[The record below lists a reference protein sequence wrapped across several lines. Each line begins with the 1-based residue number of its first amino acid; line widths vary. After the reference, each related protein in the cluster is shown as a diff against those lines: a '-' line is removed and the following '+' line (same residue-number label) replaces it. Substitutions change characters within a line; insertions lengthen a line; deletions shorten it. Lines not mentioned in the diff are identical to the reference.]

1 MPSVNRISLLPF
13 IIAVLLFAG
22 CASQP
27 SPKQSN
33 VSASWVESTLKR
45 LTLEEKIGQMIM
57 SRAYGYYYSSES
69 DEFHHI
75 EHSVR
80 DHKVGG
86 IMFFRGVVLETA
98 AMANRLHYVAD
109 MPLFVA
115 GDFEWGSAMRVG

>member
-1 MPSVNRISLLPF
+1 MSSYRNRNSLLPLAQRLSDYMPSVNRISLLPF

-80 DHKVGG
+80 
-86 IMFFRGVVLETA
+86 
-98 AMANRLHYVAD
+98 
-109 MPLFVA
+109 
-115 GDFEWGSAMRVG
+115 